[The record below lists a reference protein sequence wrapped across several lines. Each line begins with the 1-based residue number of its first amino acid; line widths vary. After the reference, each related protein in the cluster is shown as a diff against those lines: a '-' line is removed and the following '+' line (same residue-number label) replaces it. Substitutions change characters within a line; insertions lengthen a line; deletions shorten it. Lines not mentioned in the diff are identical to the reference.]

1 MYCNINLTFFLVQL
15 LKPGHLGE
23 DFLSRTHNIFSK
35 QKILKFFLQ
44 VDQ

>member
-1 MYCNINLTFFLVQL
+1 MYCNINLTVQL

-23 DFLSRTHNIFSK
+23 DFYPELTTFFSK